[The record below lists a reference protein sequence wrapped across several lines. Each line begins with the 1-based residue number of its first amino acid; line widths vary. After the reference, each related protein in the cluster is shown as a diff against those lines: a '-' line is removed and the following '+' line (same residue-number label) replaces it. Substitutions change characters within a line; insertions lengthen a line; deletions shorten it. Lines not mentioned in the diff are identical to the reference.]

1 MKAARQGS
9 DRQSRS
15 AAQARAQGFA
25 RASLAALAL
34 LLAACGRGPSSEELA
49 AVDYAPI
56 DDGEWPVSTP
66 AERGLDPELVAALYL
81 AAEDV
86 QTIESLLVLKDGRLI
101 AEQYFGQGAVDHEAR
116 VQSVTK
122 SVTSALVG
130 LALEEGC
137 LPDVDQPVL
146 AHFPELEAEV
156 QDPRKREI
164 TVRHLLQ
171 MRAGYPWEESS
182 QELFDM
188 MYGGFRPHLLVD
200 VPLVRDPGS
209 GMEYSNLSSHF
220 LSVIVSRACDTDLL
234 DFANERLFG
243 PLGIEP
249 GEWIADWE
257 GYRNGHADLYLRA
270 RDMARF
276 GQLYLD
282 EGRLDVPAEGTR
294 DGAQLVPEAWVR
306 DSLTRYSED
315 AWPYRIGRNVQDMGY
330 GYQWWSARAGDTPYW
345 MAWGH
350 GGQQIA
356 LVDALDLVVV
366 VTADPLHGQHG
377 DEPWQR
383 EKENLNL
390 VGGFLA
396 TLPTGE
402 DAGERMED

>member
-1 MKAARQGS
+1 MTLGACRRMALRGQTPL
-9 DRQSRS
+9 
-15 AAQARAQGFA
+15 RAGA
-25 RASLAALAL
+25 VGLLPLLVLAL
-34 LLAACGRGPSSEELA
+34 LLAACGGGPSPEELA

-66 AERGLDPELVAALYL
+66 AEQGMDPELVAALYW

-86 QTIESLLVLKDGRLI
+86 ETIESLLVLKDGLLI
-101 AEQYFGQGAVDHEAR
+101 AERYYGQGAVDREAR

-130 LALEEGC
+130 MAIEEGC
-137 LPDVDQPVL
+137 LPSVDQPIL

-156 QDPRKREI
+156 RDPRKREI

-188 MYGGFRPHLLVD
+188 LYGGFRPHLLVD

-209 GMEYSNLSSHF
+209 GMEYSNLTSHF

-243 PLGIEP
+243 PLDIEP

-257 GYRNGHADLYLRA
+257 GYRNGHADLHLRA

-282 EGRLDVPAEGTR
+282 EGRM
-294 DGAQLVPEAWVR
+294 DGSPYSAQLVPEAWVR
-306 DSLTRYSED
+306 DSLRRYSED
-315 AWPYRIGRNVQDMGY
+315 AWSYRIGRNVQDMGY
-330 GYQWWSARAGDTPYW
+330 GYQWWSARAGETPYH

-377 DEPWQR
+377 DEPWRR

-390 VGGFLA
+390 VGDFLA
-396 TLPTGE
+396 SLPAAV
-402 DAGERMED
+402 DASSGADGD